1 MLVRTGLLLAAVFLG
16 LSCVVQ
22 ANGDVVA
29 LTEAN
34 FESKISTYDISL
46 VKFYAPWCG

>member
-1 MLVRTGLLLAAVFLG
+1 MVVRCLLALLG
-16 LSCVVQ
+16 LISLAR

-29 LTEAN
+29 LTESN
-34 FESKISTYDISL
+34 FEAKMATYDISL